1 MIYSK
6 DILAVF
12 LSYAI
17 GCISI
22 GYYLTLFIAG
32 RDIRTCGSGS
42 TGAKNVGRI
51 LGKAGFIAAFLL
63 DIARGVLAAWAATVL
78 DIHSWAVM
86 ASLLAMLIGH
96 IWPAQLGFRG
106 GRGISVVI
114 GFLLFFDYRI
124 VALAVMIFCICL
136 IISRK
141 YEISMF
147 VSLIAA
153 PLMAFFT
160 KHSILDICGITVII
174 IIVIFA
180 HRQHI
185 LKFLRQPSIGIL

>member
-1 MIYSK
+1 MIYGK

-22 GYYLTLFIAG
+22 GYYLTLFVAG

-51 LGKAGFIAAFLL
+51 MGKAGFIATFLL
-63 DIARGVLAAWAATVL
+63 DIARGTLAAWAAMAL

-86 ASLLAMLIGH
+86 ASLLALLIGH

-106 GRGISVVI
+106 GRGISVLI
-114 GFLLFFDYRI
+114 GFLSFFDYRI
-124 VALAVMIFCICL
+124 VALAAMIFCICL

-141 YEISMF
+141 YEISIF
-147 VSLIAA
+147 VGLIAL

-160 KHSILDICGITVII
+160 KHSILDICGITAII
-174 IIVIFA
+174 IIVVFA
-180 HRQHI
+180 HRHYI
-185 LKFLRQPSIGIL
+185 SKFLKQPSK